1 MPDHIRDC
9 FAATFKK
16 SSARV
21 MRRAAEQRLRASIPK
36 TACCMRHPAYSSAP
50 KPSTN
55 LLAISARPI
64 RTSFIGGSASHPKV
78 TVTSTPEM
86 PADQVLARML
96 YPNSNGSPSPLQLA
110 AIASSLAELSG
121 VGSGGGPLEGLSQSL
136 GLEQLSVGTTANGS
150 SALVAGRYVAPGVYV
165 GAQQG
170 AGGNSSQ
177 ARVEID
183 IARGLKVVGTV
194 GNGTNA
200 TPGATP
206 AESAG
211 TSLGLKYQFDY

>member
-1 MPDHIRDC
+1 MVRGSLDIAGQTLTFDTGEVSFNGGSLTDPSID
-9 FAATFKK
+9 FVVNSQTQTMTAALT
-16 SSARV
+16 
-21 MRRAAEQRLRASIPK
+21 
-36 TACCMRHPAYSSAP
+36 
-50 KPSTN
+50 
-55 LLAISARPI
+55 
-64 RTSFIGGSASHPKV
+64 IGGTASHPKV

-86 PADQVLARML
+86 PADQALARML

-136 GLEQLSVGTTANGS
+136 GLEQLSVGTAANGS

-206 AESAG
+206 AESSAG